1 MQCDVCGK
9 LGPSACQPLLVG
21 GEVMGSVL
29 ALPDGAM
36 ATEERET
43 MRLSVAQAAPI
54 LANLR
59 NLAIAEQR
67 AGTDELTGLANQRS
81 ANDAVK
87 RMAADAS
94 KDAPLAAIVL
104 DLDHFKQIN
113 DLYGHGAGDEV
124 LAAVGAAVRTT
135 LRVNDFCSRW
145 GGEEFL
151 LLLPGTDTEGARA
164 AAENLR
170 AAVAGIRV
178 ASVQRE
184 ISASLGVAVMP
195 VHALDAI
202 GVVRSADRALYAA
215 KAAGRNRV
223 EVFTD
228 GNDNGALNGAASAT
242 DAEVA
247 AH

>member
-1 MQCDVCGK
+1 
-9 LGPSACQPLLVG
+9 
-21 GEVMGSVL
+21 
-29 ALPDGAM
+29 
-36 ATEERET
+36 

-54 LANLR
+54 LANLG

-87 RMAADAS
+87 RMAAEATA
-94 KDAPLAAIVL
+94 DAPLAAIVL

-124 LAAVGAAVRTT
+124 LAAVGAALRTT
-135 LRVNDFCSRW
+135 LRPDDFCSRW

-151 LLLPGTDTEGARA
+151 LLLPGTDTEGARS

-170 AAVAGIRV
+170 AAVGGIRV
-178 ASVQRE
+178 ASVHRE
-184 ISASLGVAVMP
+184 ISASLGVAVLP
-195 VHALDAI
+195 VHAADAI

-228 GNDNGALNGAASAT
+228 GHSNGAA
-242 DAEVA
+242 VA
-247 AH
+247 AEIAAPAR

>member
-94 KDAPLAAIVL
+94 KEAPLAAIVL

-124 LAAVGAAVRTT
+124 LAAVGAALRTT
-135 LRVNDFCSRW
+135 LRVNDFCARW

-151 LLLPGTDTEGARA
+151 LLLPARIPKGPGPRRRTCEPLSRVSA
-164 AAENLR
+164 WR
-170 AAVAGIRV
+170 A
-178 ASVQRE
+178 VQRE

-228 GNDNGALNGAASAT
+228 GNDNGASERRGKR
-242 DAEVA
+242 D
-247 AH
+247 